1 MILNFVII
9 VLMCYKLLF
18 ASFIHIYSKTLVD
31 KCDCPQDWRYKYMKY
46 LSLILI
52 ILTLVVIVLNVAGT
66 ILNKSISQ
74 AGGSINPIVFK
85 ILGGIIGIGLIF
97 LPSVLWYYSIISTR
111 NELIDTNCECE
122 TKYRDITYIMCIIDI
137 IVTIVI
143 LVLSNYK
150 KRTIVNINKQVPNRI
165 PIARKR

>member
-18 ASFIHIYSKTLVD
+18 ASFIYIYSKTLVD

-52 ILTLVVIVLNVAGT
+52 ILTLTVIILNVVGI
-66 ILNKSISQ
+66 ILNKTISQ

-85 ILGGIIGIGLIF
+85 ILGAVIGLGLIVV
-97 LPSVLWYYSIISTR
+97 SALWYYSIISTR
-111 NELIDTNCECE
+111 NELIDINCECE
-122 TKYRDITYIMCIIDI
+122 TKYRDINYIMCIIDI
-137 IVTIVI
+137 IVTIII
-143 LVLSNYK
+143 LVLSNYQ
-150 KRTIVNINKQVPNRI
+150 KRKIVNINQVPNKI
-165 PIARKR
+165 PIRK

>member
-1 MILNFVII
+1 
-9 VLMCYKLLF
+9 
-18 ASFIHIYSKTLVD
+18 
-31 KCDCPQDWRYKYMKY
+31 RYKYMKY
-46 LSLILI
+46 FSIVLI

-85 ILGGIIGIGLIF
+85 ILGAIIGLGLIVV
-97 LPSVLWYYSIISTR
+97 SALWYYSIISTR

-137 IVTIVI
+137 IVTII
-143 LVLSNYK
+143 LWVMSSYQ

>member
-46 LSLILI
+46 FSIVLI
-52 ILTLVVIVLNVAGT
+52 ILGLLLIVFNVVGT
-66 ILNKSISQ
+66 ISNKSISQ
-74 AGGSINPIVFK
+74 TGGSLTTLGYFVY

-150 KRTIVNINKQVPNRI
+150 KLSLQSFLRY
-165 PIARKR
+165 

>member
-46 LSLILI
+46 FSIVLI

-85 ILGGIIGIGLIF
+85 ILGAIIGLGLIVV
-97 LPSVLWYYSIISTR
+97 SALWYYSIISTR

-137 IVTIVI
+137 IVTII
-143 LVLSNYK
+143 LWVMNSYQ
-150 KRTIVNINKQVPNRI
+150 KRKIVNINKQVSNRI

>member
-85 ILGGIIGIGLIF
+85 ILGAIIGLGLIVV
-97 LPSVLWYYSIISTR
+97 SALWYYSIISTR

-137 IVTIVI
+137 IVTII
-143 LVLSNYK
+143 LWVMNSYQ
-150 KRTIVNINKQVPNRI
+150 KRKIVNINKQVSNRI